1 MLRIFRNARQQL
13 LQNGQTIKYFKY
25 AIGEVFLVVI
35 GILIALQINNWNEQ
49 QKVKSNEIGLLNT
62 FKKSF
67 EKDLINIDWNIKEFR
82 TVDYSINILIKAFNE
97 NLPFN
102 DSLNFHF
109 LNSTARWMPSI
120 EQEVQATM
128 TAADLNI
135 ISNDSLKIEIV
146 DYYSFAK
153 RKFDTSIN
161 RYANVIENA
170 NNNIFNTRFDGLWNT
185 GDRAMITHDYESL
198 KIDKK
203 YKYFI
208 NSLKMQLWYEVRDP
222 LNKAKSKSEKLI
234 TRIDKELLELEK

>member
-1 MLRIFRNARQQL
+1 MDKNST
-13 LQNGQTIKYFKY
+13 GKYLKY
-25 AIGEVFLVVI
+25 AIGEILLVVI

-49 QKVKSNEIGLLNT
+49 QKIKSDEIVLLKT
-62 FKKSF
+62 FKKSL
-67 EKDLINIDWNIKEFR
+67 EKDLVNIDWNIEEFR
-82 TVDYSINILIKAFNE
+82 TVDYSVNILIRALNE
-97 NLPFN
+97 SLPYN

-120 EQEVQATM
+120 EQEVYATM
-128 TAADLNI
+128 TATDLNI
-135 ISNDSLKIEIV
+135 ITNDSLKIEIV

-153 RKFDTSIN
+153 RKFDTSIS

-185 GDRAMITHDYESL
+185 GDRAMIPHDYEAL
-198 KIDKK
+198 KVDKE

-208 NSLKMQLWYEVRDP
+208 NSLKMQLLFEVRDP

-234 TRIDKELLELEK
+234 TRIDNELLKLEK